1 MEEGLGVTAQPQQK
15 IKLTPK
21 AIDLAENSSAFLDPT
36 SDTSGDDGKEAKSAI
51 QGIHCLLGPRKEETE
66 TQHYKSTKIYDL
78 EYQHL
83 DNEVTSDDGEVQVSS
98 SKSDSD
104 AKVEGESYV
113 ASLWLVVN

>member
-1 MEEGLGVTAQPQQK
+1 MEEGLGVTARPQQK

-51 QGIHCLLGPRKEETE
+51 QGVHRLLGPGKEKAE
-66 TQHYKSTKIYDL
+66 TQHYKSTKIYDF

-83 DNEVTSDDGEVQVSS
+83 DDEVTSDDGEVLV
-98 SKSDSD
+98 
-104 AKVEGESYV
+104 
-113 ASLWLVVN
+113 LWMAFQLIRTSPGLTFNSWLPKNC